1 MIAYAVKPIVA
12 PKVATAAFRTLSG
25 VYKEQMK
32 ETRYDSARVKMES
45 RAPLRGE
52 VVEAPG
58 THKSTMMEIK
68 ETTQEVQKAHIF

>member
-1 MIAYAVKPIVA
+1 
-12 PKVATAAFRTLSG
+12 
-25 VYKEQMK
+25 MK

-58 THKSTMMEIK
+58 TQKSTMMEIK
-68 ETTQEVQKAHIF
+68 ETTHEVQKAHIF